1 MFLTLTCILAQKK
14 KNKRNL
20 PLLQQEIGVE
30 SSTREHSSAMSSG
43 VNFSVYHQ
51 YVHMQML
58 QAQRQ
63 KARFPAHL
71 LPEEEY
77 GAPVVNGT
85 EQERSLPKAPI
96 SPNSPS
102 PVKRK
107 CDEEEASTPQ
117 VLKKLKTVIC
127 PSNDCAI
134 PTPREAAV
142 RILQWVAEVAPKYE
156 DKTDSAEVACETTPK
171 SDESPEPPKS
181 PQSSGRLALEH
192 LADASIFK
200 FGSSHADQA
209 AKAVKEFQEAVRK
222 AVVGHKANSDLT
234 ITFVDPV
241 AKPEVLA
248 KKVEQLNGKDGPKVE
263 VQLLKE
269 QSGQKWKRP
278 PSTMWFAETKG
289 DNRLLVISVHLPG
302 SQTRGAKRP
311 QKLSFQLKAASRQ
324 LLLKGKKQ
332 LCLAYAVNLVM
343 LFGRHEEVK
352 VNTAS
357 SPDLSAFW
365 AE

>member
-1 MFLTLTCILAQKK
+1 MPIQNPQSKIQ
-14 KNKRNL
+14 N
-20 PLLQQEIGVE
+20 P
-30 SSTREHSSAMSSG
+30 
-43 VNFSVYHQ
+43 
-51 YVHMQML
+51 
-58 QAQRQ
+58 
-63 KARFPAHL
+63 
-71 LPEEEY
+71 
-77 GAPVVNGT
+77 
-85 EQERSLPKAPI
+85 RSPKSKIPKI
-96 SPNSPS
+96 PKSPKSPKS
-102 PVKRK
+102 K
-107 CDEEEASTPQ
+107 
-117 VLKKLKTVIC
+117 
-127 PSNDCAI
+127 I
-134 PTPREAAV
+134 PKSKIPKIQNPKIQNPREAAV

-289 DNRLLVISVHLPG
+289 DNRFLVISVHLPG

-311 QKLSFQLKAASRQ
+311 QAFFSTQSSVKATPFER
-324 LLLKGKKQ
+324 KE
-332 LCLAYAVNLVM
+332 AVVPGVCSK
-343 LFGRHEEVK
+343 FGHALWK
-352 VNTAS
+352 A
-357 SPDLSAFW
+357 
-365 AE
+365 